1 MVEKDTTTTT
11 SLDSTSGSFSSQTIP
26 TTIPTAS
33 ATTTTT
39 TTSTTVTTR
48 RNSTANS
55 LSSSSVDEDRKATVL
70 FYTESA
76 MVWIFLALYHF
87 GTLQHTHSFSILFFT
102 VWLSELV
109 AVMLWG
115 FVSAFYLH
123 EGDRIY
129 KALSRMGI
137 VLFSEQNQMIGG
149 QNWKADVTLRALEG
163 IGSIL
168 VAAMVVARGVPGFD
182 TFFGLIMP
190 AAAMTGF
197 LYGYSRFRRAER

>member
-39 TTSTTVTTR
+39 TTSTTVPTR
-48 RNSTANS
+48 RNSTSNS